1 VAFPDLT
8 KRHDPEID
16 CLSLAFVAFNAPD
29 FADFVVEQPT
39 PVTPLAVGGAVQH
52 EVYHY
57 SNPFSLPAKNRVL
70 ALGKM
75 P

>member
-1 VAFPDLT
+1 MAFADLT
-8 KRHDPEID
+8 QRPDPQIG
-16 CLSLAFVAFNAPD
+16 CLSLAFLAFNAPD

-39 PVTPLAVGGAVQH
+39 AVLEDGVETC

-57 SNPFSLPAKNRVL
+57 SNPFSLPAKNRVF